1 VLTPAIRAIA
11 TFVSL
16 FYFSELEFTAKT
28 FAGRMAE
35 VFSIFQLSAAPQL
48 QPSDERNYGKAYKPT

>member
-1 VLTPAIRAIA
+1 VLTPAISAIA

-16 FYFSELEFTAKT
+16 FYFSELEFTART

-48 QPSDERNYGKAYKPT
+48 QPSDGRDYGRANRPM